1 VHRRELHDPP
11 IDLLGSWNMRIRRI
25 LAPTD
30 FSPLSL
36 EAVEYA
42 AQVATELRAE
52 LAILYVEDT
61 SYALPEQLAAS
72 EAVARVMK
80 EAHRAAQHQ
89 LARLGERLHKAGLR
103 VHTLILQGPAAS
115 RIVEAATKLR
125 ADWVVVGTHGR
136 TGAPRAF
143 LGSVAER
150 IVQRAPCPVLVL
162 PSARAPV
169 RRKGKAG

>member
-1 VHRRELHDPP
+1 
-11 IDLLGSWNMRIRRI
+11 MRIRRI

-30 FSPLSL
+30 FSPVSL

-42 AQVATELRAE
+42 AQVAAEFRAE

-61 SYALPEQLAAS
+61 SYAFPQQLIAS
-72 EAVARVMK
+72 EAAVRVLKQAR
-80 EAHRAAQHQ
+80 RAAQHQ
-89 LARLGERLHKAGLR
+89 LARLGERLRKAGVR
-103 VHTLILQGPAAS
+103 VHTVILEGAAAT
-115 RIVEAATKLR
+115 RIVEAAAKLR
-125 ADWVVVGTHGR
+125 ADWIVLGTHGR

-162 PSARAPV
+162 PSPKAPL
-169 RRKGKAG
+169 RRKGKAR